1 MQQRFITAHEV
12 SELKNKWGE
21 FINESAPGI
30 SERKRAFVAQ
40 VAENKSA
47 GSGFINES
55 LIGTNIMS
63 NGGNTNGIGSITLPT
78 NVKAG
83 FTQFGQQTPGS
94 GDVPV
99 TMLSMA
105 MSVAATTIA
114 FDLLP
119 TIPIYQPSVMLQ
131 YVDYIYGGGR
141 LDNVD
146 NPPLIVTAKI
156 EELRGHL
163 DLRQGSKVQ
172 LISDP
177 ADPTS
182 GWSFQFVGFTRLE
195 GYATLKVDTFADKV
209 TPALGSLALA
219 QFSIDGA
226 TAVAINPAGNP
237 KLELTR
243 AVENHFS
250 MFTAYGNLD
259 GEGVDRAQAERGTRS
274 VLEIKTY
281 SKVVRTK
288 EHTVEGVLTRQ
299 QARDIKAMGLDAYPA
314 LKVAMQNEIS
324 QSLNKEI
331 LGRMRQLGVTT
342 HMMLQKSQ
350 GLNLHTFIG
359 PPATAQKALTQFKTP
374 ALIDKNGVDQT
385 ANFAPAINGETNSSA
400 ENLWTRQRRIA
411 SRIVAG
417 AAYVG
422 QASYWGSADS
432 VIVNAQ
438 LMAAIKEGD
447 GFKGATIAS
456 EITQSTKAL
465 YYAGTV
471 SDVAIYCDP
480 NMGWNDTTAILARTG
495 KNAQGLDVNDLHE
508 GMIFCP
514 YDLASSVD
522 IITEGTMGPKALIES
537 VYAIAEVGIRPELAY
552 LTIAFD
558 NGFHGWV

>member
-1 MQQRFITAHEV
+1 MQQRFITAHEAN
-12 SELKNKWGE
+12 ELKNKWGE

-30 SERKRAFVAQ
+30 SERKATFVAQ
-40 VAENKSA
+40 IAENKQNVN
-47 GSGFINES
+47 GFINES

-63 NGGNTNGIGSITLPT
+63 NGANTNGIGSITLPS

-119 TIPIYQPSVMLQ
+119 TIPIYQQAVMLQ

-141 LDNVD
+141 LDSVD
-146 NPPLIVTAKI
+146 NPPLILTAKI
-156 EELRGHL
+156 EELKAHV
-163 DLRQGSKVQ
+163 DLKPGSKVR

-182 GWSFQFVGFTRLE
+182 GWSFEFVGFTRLE
-195 GYATLKVDTFADKV
+195 GYATLKVDTFADKT

-219 QFSIDGA
+219 QYSIDGA
-226 TAVAINPAGNP
+226 AAVAINPAGNP

-274 VLEIKTY
+274 VMEVKTY

-299 QARDIKAMGLDAYPA
+299 QARSIKDMGLDAFPS
-314 LKVAMQNEIS
+314 LKVAMQNDIT

-342 HMMLQKSQ
+342 HLMLQKSQ
-350 GLNLHTFIG
+350 GLNLHTFIA
-359 PPATAQKALTQFKTP
+359 PPAQASKPLTQFKTKP
-374 ALIDKNGVDQT
+374 MIDKNGVDQT
-385 ANFAPAINGETNSSA
+385 AAFQAVVNSESNSAA
-400 ENLWTRQRRIA
+400 ENLWTRQKRI
-411 SRIVAG
+411 SGRISAG

-438 LMAAIKEGD
+438 LLAAIKAAD
-447 GFKGATIAS
+447 GLTTHKDSS
-456 EITQSTKAL
+456 EITASTRAL
-465 YYAGTV
+465 YYAGTIN
-471 SDVAIYCDP
+471 DVAVYCDP
-480 NMGWNDTTAILARTG
+480 NMSWTDTTAILARTG
-495 KNAQGLDVNDLHE
+495 KNAQGLDANDLHE

-522 IITEGTMGPKALIES
+522 IISEGTMAPKALIES
-537 VYAIAEVGIRPELAY
+537 IYAIAEVGIRPELAY

-558 NGFHGWV
+558 NGYGQWV